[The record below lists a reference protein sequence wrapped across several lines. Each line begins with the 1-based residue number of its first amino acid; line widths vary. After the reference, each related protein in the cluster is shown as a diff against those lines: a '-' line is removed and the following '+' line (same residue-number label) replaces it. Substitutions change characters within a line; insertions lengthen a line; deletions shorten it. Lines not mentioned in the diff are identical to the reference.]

1 MARFVY
7 KGRSRKG
14 AEKGKITADTKRA
27 ALAKLQQNHIRVTEI
42 IELEETILTRDL
54 TLGNPVKLDHLVIFL
69 RQFSVLLQA
78 GVPVA
83 SATSILAKQTESKAL
98 KKALISIESELREG
112 RPFSEAA
119 SRQQNIFEALFINML
134 RAGEAMG
141 NLDET
146 FNDLANHYER
156 QYRTRQKVMSALTY
170 PIAVGFIAVLVVT
183 FLLIAVVPSF
193 VNMFAD
199 FGGELPAI
207 TVFVINASE
216 WTQSYWLLVILF
228 LILFGAGMGLLRR
241 NEKTKYY
248 ADYALMK
255 MPVFGSLIQ
264 KAALARLTRT
274 LSSLFSNSV
283 PILQAMEMVEEVV
296 GNDVIARVIAQS
308 RQALEKGESLTK
320 PMKQHWAF
328 PPLVSNMIAIGE
340 ETGSLDAMLSKVA
353 DFYEQE
359 VEAVTDRLKAL
370 IEPLMI
376 VFLAGIVG
384 IIVAAIMVPMF
395 EIFNTIQ

>member
-1 MARFVY
+1 MARFAY

-14 AEKGKITADTKRA
+14 AEKGKVTADTKRA
-27 ALAKLQQNHIRVTEI
+27 ALMKLQQNNIRVTEI
-42 IELEETILTRDL
+42 VELEETMLTRDL
-54 TLGNPVKLDHLVIFL
+54 TIGNPVKLDHLVIFL

-83 SATSILAKQTESKAL
+83 AATSILAKQTESKAL
-98 KKALISIESELREG
+98 KKALVSVESELREG
-112 RPFSEAA
+112 RPLSDAA
-119 SRQQNIFEALFINML
+119 SRQRNIFEPLFINML

-156 QYRTRQKVMSALTY
+156 QYRTRQKVISALTY
-170 PIAVGFIAVLVVT
+170 PIAVGIIAVIVVI
-183 FLLIAVVPSF
+183 FLLVAVVPSF

-207 TVFVINASE
+207 TLFVINASE
-216 WTQSYWLLVILF
+216 WMQSYWLLILLF
-228 LILFGAGMGLLRR
+228 LALLGAGIGLLRR
-241 NEKTKYY
+241 HKKTKYY
-248 ADYALMK
+248 YDYAMMK

-283 PILQAMEMVEEVV
+283 PILQALEMVEEVV
-296 GNDVIARVIAQS
+296 ENNVLGEVIVES
-308 RQALEKGESLTK
+308 RQALEKGESLTG
-320 PMKQHWAF
+320 PMKRHWAF

-359 VEAVTDRLKAL
+359 VEAVTDRLKSL

-376 VFLAGIVG
+376 VFLAGVVG
-384 IIVAAIMVPMF
+384 VIVAAIMVPMF

>member
-1 MARFVY
+1 MARFAY

-14 AEKGKITADTKRA
+14 AEKGKVTADTKRA
-27 ALAKLQQNHIRVTEI
+27 ALMKLQQNNIRVTEI
-42 IELEETILTRDL
+42 VELEETMLTRDL
-54 TLGNPVKLDHLVIFL
+54 TIGNPVKLDHLVIFL

-83 SATSILAKQTESKAL
+83 AATSILTKQTESKAL
-98 KKALISIESELREG
+98 KKALVSVESELREG
-112 RPFSEAA
+112 RPLSDAA
-119 SRQQNIFEALFINML
+119 SRQRNIFEPLFINML

-156 QYRTRQKVMSALTY
+156 QYRTRQKVISALTY
-170 PIAVGFIAVLVVT
+170 PIAVGIIAVIVVI
-183 FLLIAVVPSF
+183 FLLVAVVPSF

-207 TVFVINASE
+207 TLFVINASE
-216 WTQSYWLLVILF
+216 WMQSYWLLILLF
-228 LILFGAGMGLLRR
+228 LALLGGGIGLLRR
-241 NEKTKYY
+241 HKKTKYY
-248 ADYALMK
+248 YDYAMMK

-283 PILQAMEMVEEVV
+283 PILQALEMVEEVV
-296 GNDVIARVIAQS
+296 GNDVIGEVIVES
-308 RQALEKGESLTK
+308 RQALETGESLTG
-320 PMKQHWAF
+320 PMKRHWAF

-359 VEAVTDRLKAL
+359 VEAVTDRLKSL

-376 VFLAGIVG
+376 VFLAGVVG
-384 IIVAAIMVPMF
+384 VIVAAIMVPMF